1 MKAFIGIWWRAFS
14 LVSCV
19 ALNTVQVANH
29 HYVMAFFTGGLLSF
43 VWWGNTKTA
52 AHNTGKY
59 AQHAYALGAACGTLN
74 GMSLG
79 IWLNG

>member
-1 MKAFIGIWWRAFS
+1 LKALATVWLRAFS

-29 HYVMAFFTGGLLSF
+29 NYVMAFFTGGLLSF
-43 VWWGNTKTA
+43 VWWSNSKTA
-52 AHNTGKY
+52 AHHTGEY
-59 AQHAYALGAACGTLN
+59 AQHAYAFGAACGTLN